1 MNRKFIARA
10 SRWLHIYLSMISFVI
25 VLFFSI
31 TGLTLNHAE
40 YFQGDPVTTEAKGN
54 IDSSW
59 INQEDTNHIRK
70 LEIVEFF
77 RKTHTV
83 KGALSDFRIDESE
96 ISLSFKAPSY
106 EATAFIDRSNG
117 YYSLSQTS
125 QGTMAF
131 FNDLHK
137 GRDTGKAWLW
147 VIDLSAILMTIIS
160 LTGLILL
167 LFIKRKRWSG
177 LLLLL
182 IGLLLSIAVYWWW
195 GV

>member
-40 YFQGDPVTTEAKGN
+40 YFQGDPVTIDAKGS

-59 INQEDTNHIRK
+59 INPEDTNRIRK

-83 KGALSDFRIDESE
+83 KGALSDFRIDERE

-117 YYSLSQTS
+117 SYSLSQTS
-125 QGTMAF
+125 QGAMAF

-160 LTGLILL
+160 LTGLGLL

-195 GV
+195 GQ